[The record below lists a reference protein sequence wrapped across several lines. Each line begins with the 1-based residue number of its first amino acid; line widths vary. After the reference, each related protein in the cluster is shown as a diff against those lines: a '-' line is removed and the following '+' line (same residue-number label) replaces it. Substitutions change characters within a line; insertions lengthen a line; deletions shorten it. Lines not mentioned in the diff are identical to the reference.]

1 MSHNSSHVHGDVEV
15 SRRRAGTLNGSTGS
29 MGSSITDFF
38 ITEVFWFITHN
49 PIMAYRFLRYCQ
61 SRNFG
66 EATEFLQK
74 VNSYNRLLDD
84 VTQPLSNLHTSYT
97 SSGAPQQIDMSS
109 QLTHRVS
116 ADIRNATQS
125 IIPGLGSIFAMAQE
139 DVERT
144 LFSDIYPRFAK
155 HQMTTSATQALAN
168 NQDKFHGLGDCF
180 V

>member
-1 MSHNSSHVHGDVEV
+1 VKKATDHFPRAALTELKQNMSHNSSHVHGDVEV

-74 VNSYNRLLDD
+74 VCVYVD
-84 VTQPLSNLHTSYT
+84 
-97 SSGAPQQIDMSS
+97 
-109 QLTHRVS
+109 
-116 ADIRNATQS
+116 
-125 IIPGLGSIFAMAQE
+125 E
-139 DVERT
+139 
-144 LFSDIYPRFAK
+144 
-155 HQMTTSATQALAN
+155 
-168 NQDKFHGLGDCF
+168 
-180 V
+180 